1 MFSESIQNL
10 INSTSY
16 KGASERISQLEG
28 MVDSYTKTTQ
38 IVNPFAQNQNVTS
51 GFSDYMKVQPPA
63 NLKYKVIPP
72 VMPTKGYL
80 QGLIQQAAQKYNL
93 DEKLLHAIIKQES
106 NYNPNAVSPSGA
118 QGLMQLMPPT
128 AKRLGVSNPYDPV
141 QNLEAG
147 ARHLKGLLAKYRGN
161 LVLALAAYNAGG
173 GNVTKYGG
181 IPPFKETQNYVKS
194 VLANYLNPVK

>member
-16 KGASERISQLEG
+16 KSAAERASQIEG
-28 MVDSYTKTTQ
+28 MVDSYTKSIQ
-38 IVNPFAQNQNVTS
+38 VVNPFSQNQTQSVE
-51 GFSDYMKVQPPA
+51 FSDYLKAQPPA
-63 NLKYKVIPP
+63 NLKYKIIPP
-72 VMPTKGYL
+72 VAPSKGYI

-93 DEKLLHAIIKQES
+93 DEKLLQAIIKCES
-106 NYNPNAVSPSGA
+106 NYNPGAVSPSGA
-118 QGLMQLMPPT
+118 QGLMQLMPQT
-128 AKRLGVSNPYDPV
+128 AKRLGVTNPYDPV

-173 GNVTKYGG
+173 GNVAKYGG
-181 IPPFKETQNYVKS
+181 VPPFKETQNYVKS
-194 VLANYLNPVK
+194 VLSNYLNPIK